1 MNKVTISF
9 AHPHAFGSVISLSGS
24 FYWSPR
30 GYAGFEWLPAM
41 IANTPAPNIKLYLAV
56 GLLETIVSP
65 RNFGHYMLA
74 TNRHMRDVLTAR
86 GYTFR
91 YREFNGV
98 HHELN
103 WQLELAEGLRYLL
116 DDPNN

>member
-1 MNKVTISF
+1 M
-9 AHPHAFGSVISLSGS
+9 
-24 FYWSPR
+24 
-30 GYAGFEWLPAM
+30 AGAS
-41 IANTPAPNIKLYLAV
+41 APNIKLYLAA
-56 GLLETIVSP
+56 GLLETIVNSH
-65 RNFGHYMLA
+65 NFGHYMLA

-86 GYTFR
+86 GYAFR

-116 DDPNN
+116 NDPK